1 MHQWMVIIIIM
12 DDQDMSNVR
21 KVTLKSAPAISDEN
35 QISILNLSEAVMKPV
50 TSTMS
55 LWSEMMVNF
64 NTPTEK

>member
-1 MHQWMVIIIIM
+1 MTLFKYQL
-12 DDQDMSNVR
+12 R
-21 KVTLKSAPAISDEN
+21 KVALKSAPAISDEN

-64 NTPTEK
+64 NTQGFISFQAE